1 MDLNGGLLKELAH
14 LEKHNPDPTAI
25 NVLKVKHQIKKSA
38 LETRDGPKVVVASA
52 TATVS
57 DATAARLPFTRSM
70 KKTCRRVRVIEP
82 DVHLPTSLADLQIPE
97 ELKKTLKKEDFLL
110 FDTGAE
116 SAPNRIIAFGTQ
128 RFFMLLIAALEIFC
142 DGTFK
147 ITPTVFE
154 QLYVIHAFDG
164 KMHFPCVYALLPN
177 KKKETYITLLTV
189 LFFFCINY

>member
-70 KKTCRRVRVIEP
+70 KKTLYSNSFTMASMLSMAKCISLVCTLYYPIRRKK
-82 DVHLPTSLADLQIPE
+82 LTS
-97 ELKKTLKKEDFLL
+97 
-110 FDTGAE
+110 
-116 SAPNRIIAFGTQ
+116 
-128 RFFMLLIAALEIFC
+128 
-142 DGTFK
+142 
-147 ITPTVFE
+147 
-154 QLYVIHAFDG
+154 
-164 KMHFPCVYALLPN
+164 HF
-177 KKKETYITLLTV
+177 
-189 LFFFCINY
+189 